1 MNGRVPITIDGY
13 TLQHKPNKAG
23 EEAKKDEYA
32 HYPDRP
38 AEVLPG
44 EDSPVEQKNAIFNDG
59 FGCGPR

>member
-1 MNGRVPITIDGY
+1 MDSRIPVAFDGY
-13 TLQHKPNKAG
+13 TLKHKANEAG

-38 AEVLPG
+38 AEVLSG
-44 EDSPVEQKNAIFNDG
+44 EDSPIEHKDAVFNDG